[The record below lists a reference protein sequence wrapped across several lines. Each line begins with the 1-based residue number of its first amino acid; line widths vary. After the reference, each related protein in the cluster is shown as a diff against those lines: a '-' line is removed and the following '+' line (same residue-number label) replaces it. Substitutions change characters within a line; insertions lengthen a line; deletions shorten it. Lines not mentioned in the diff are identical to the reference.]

1 MKPATTPSPAARPG
15 VLAPERHVVYAA
27 QDAAVCRVG
36 EQDLLLLQIAERP
49 RWLGRAVPYAS
60 NGIPGRRIG
69 DGAGDDRHT
78 RRAHHQGWRVRCAGS
93 MRRAVIQFSWQR
105 RAGHGD
111 DELPDVALVAWSQKN
126 FNRDGATV
134 TA

>member
-27 QDAAVCRVG
+27 QDAAVCRLG

-69 DGAGDDRHT
+69 DGAGDDRVGKVLQRLESMVEALGKGLGELECRCT
-78 RRAHHQGWRVRCAGS
+78 GSCPSRRGREISVGS
-93 MRRAVIQFSWQR
+93 GQIGSPMLTS
-105 RAGHGD
+105 
-111 DELPDVALVAWSQKN
+111 
-126 FNRDGATV
+126 T
-134 TA
+134 